1 MPNWEVMIIFFCF
14 LFKNT
19 QNDSEII
26 SFRTFFKDLKNL
38 SKLKS
43 LSPVLSCCRG
53 YCSAHPPSLPERA
66 GEPAC
71 LERILSNV
79 KMLKKLVILRKNK
92 LKSAKSIAEMLRFQ
106 LESTCKGCW
115 WMSVDKKNILVK
127 TKKMKSDG
135 LLFMWLISSRS
146 ASKAAASTASRL
158 ASNVLLNFWQLNSQ
172 AT

>member
-1 MPNWEVMIIFFCF
+1 MLLFNAKLRNYDNIFCF

-19 QNDSEII
+19 QNDREII

-79 KMLKKLVILRKNK
+79 KMLKKFVILKKTHNFFSK
-92 LKSAKSIAEMLRFQ
+92 MLKCISLAVDNFKFDEKSVIFQ
-106 LESTCKGCW
+106 G
-115 WMSVDKKNILVK
+115 
-127 TKKMKSDG
+127 
-135 LLFMWLISSRS
+135 
-146 ASKAAASTASRL
+146 
-158 ASNVLLNFWQLNSQ
+158 
-172 AT
+172 

>member
-1 MPNWEVMIIFFCF
+1 MTFWLLWFHARELDKENSSKIIDWKIVVFNAK
-14 LFKNT
+14 LRSYDNT
-19 QNDSEII
+19 FGSLIKINRNHSKIQI
-26 SFRTFFKDLKNL
+26 FRTSFKDLKNL
-38 SKLKS
+38 SKFKS

-79 KMLKKLVILRKNK
+79 KMLKKLVILRNNK

-106 LESTCKGCW
+106 LESTSKGCW

-127 TKKMKSDG
+127 TKKWKVMDCYSCD
-135 LLFMWLISSRS
+135 
-146 ASKAAASTASRL
+146 
-158 ASNVLLNFWQLNSQ
+158 
-172 AT
+172 